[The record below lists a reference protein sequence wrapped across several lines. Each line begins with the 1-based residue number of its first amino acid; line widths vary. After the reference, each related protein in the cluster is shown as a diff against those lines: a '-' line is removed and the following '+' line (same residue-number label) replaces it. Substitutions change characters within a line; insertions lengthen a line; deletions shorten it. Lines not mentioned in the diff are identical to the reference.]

1 MPGPAVTSLASALL
15 ESLPLLVPAL
25 FAGFSLVAMVLLQFG
40 AFRPVLVLPLGL
52 VGAAVVAR
60 GVALTRP
67 EPVAGPRWLDGA
79 AVLAALGFAAF
90 NARYS
95 AQNIDVFRDP
105 AIYAITGQ
113 WLVHHGSLPI
123 PVHPEVFGP
132 VKGVS
137 FFSQGFDPSR
147 VPGFVQPQF
156 GNLLSGL
163 LAVGG
168 WLGGER
174 LLLRLNPL
182 ISGAALFAFYGL
194 ARQYAGRFWALVAVG
209 ALGVSLPELHFS
221 RNSYSEPVTML
232 FVVGGLALLR
242 EAQRRGK
249 LTGYGLAGLVLGSAV
264 LARID
269 GFFFLLAVPLFAAAV
284 LAAAPAGQRLQTA
297 RQVGVFV
304 VAVAIPATVAMVNL
318 IKLSPG
324 YLHNLGSELGMISK
338 AALAITVLGAAAVAL
353 AWRTTV
359 LHRSAAASAKWLSEV
374 GAAAI
379 VALAA
384 VAATRPLWYV
394 GRTPDAP
401 ESQTHYITFLQK
413 ANHLPLDGTRSY
425 AEQTMQWFWWYYGPV
440 TLALGV
446 LGVALGARWLLK
458 RGDLRL
464 VAPLAMFLPAALL
477 YVTIP
482 SIVPDQV
489 WAMRRYLPVVIP
501 GLLLATSLVLS
512 LIARRSRAGFATAL
526 LLAGIM
532 VLFPAYASARVA
544 GVRDGVPQLME
555 VDNLCRNLPAD
566 AALLLTGTLANTYQ
580 QTARSYCDGIPV
592 AGVAQPTRALLGQV
606 QAAALAQRRKLYVA
620 VTNRAAI
627 PADAMPAGTP
637 WQAISCVKVAH
648 LNATLNRAAYTW
660 GADKRTILLGTVEP
674 GGTVSPAAPA
684 GPPLLAC

>member
-1 MPGPAVTSLASALL
+1 M
-15 ESLPLLVPAL
+15 LVPAL

-40 AFRPVLVLPLGL
+40 AFRPVLVLPLGV

-60 GVALTRP
+60 GVALTRQ
-67 EPVAGPRWLDGA
+67 EALAGPRWLDGA
-79 AVLAALGFAAF
+79 AVLAALAFAAF

-105 AIYAITGQ
+105 ALYAITGQ
-113 WLVHHGSLPI
+113 WLVHHGSLPV

-174 LLLRLNPL
+174 LLLKLNPL
-182 ISGAALFAFYGL
+182 ISGAALLAFYGL
-194 ARQYAGRFWALVAVG
+194 ARQYAGRLWALAAIG
-209 ALGVSLPELHFS
+209 ALAVSLPELHFS

-232 FVVGGLALLR
+232 FIVGGLALLR
-242 EAQRRGK
+242 EAQRRGR

-269 GFFFLLAVPLFAAAV
+269 GFFFLLAVPVFAATV
-284 LAAAPAGQRLQTA
+284 LAAAPGDRRLQTA
-297 RQVGVFV
+297 RQAGVFLLGA
-304 VAVAIPATVAMVNL
+304 AVPATVAMANL
-318 IKLSPG
+318 VKLSPG
-324 YLHNLGSELGMISK
+324 YLDNLGSELGMISK
-338 AALAITVLGAAAVAL
+338 AALAVTVLGAAAVAL
-353 AWRTTV
+353 AWRTRL
-359 LHRSAAASAKWLSEV
+359 LHRFAAATARWLPAV
-374 GAAAI
+374 GAAA
-379 VALAA
+379 VVVLAALAA
-384 VAATRPLWYV
+384 SRPLWYV
-394 GRTPDAP
+394 GRTPGAP

-440 TLALGV
+440 TLTLGV
-446 LGVALGARWLLK
+446 LGVAFAAHWLLK

-464 VAPLAMFLPAALL
+464 VAPLATFLPAALL
-477 YVTIP
+477 YVTVP

-501 GLLLATSLVLS
+501 GLLVAAAWALS
-512 LIARRSRAGFATAL
+512 LIARRSRAAFAAAL
-526 LLAGIM
+526 AVACVM
-532 VLFPAYASARVA
+532 VLFPAYVSARVA
-544 GVRDGVPQLME
+544 LVRDGVPQLVE
-555 VDNLCRNLPAD
+555 ADNLCQNLPGN
-566 AALLLTGTLANTYQ
+566 AALLLTGSLANTYQ
-580 QTARSYCDGIPV
+580 QTARSYCDGVAV
-592 AGVAQPTRALLGQV
+592 AGIAQPARATLGQV
-606 QAAALAQRRKLYVA
+606 QAAALAHGRKLYVA
-620 VTNRAAI
+620 ATDRAAI
-627 PADAMPAGTP
+627 PTEVMPAGTS
-637 WQAISCVKVAH
+637 WQPISCVRVAH
-648 LNATLNRAAYTW
+648 LNATLNRAAYAW
-660 GADKRTILLGTVEP
+660 GADKRTILLGAVQP
-674 GGTVSPAAPA
+674 GGSVTPSPPA